1 MAETLPYIP
10 EGMTA
15 VTPHLVCDDAAAAI
29 AFYIAAFGATEQARM
44 PGPGGKIMHA
54 MIAIDGS
61 TVMLVD
67 EFPEWGVRGPKA
79 LGGSPVTIHL
89 FVKDVDA
96 FVARAVKAGATVTM
110 PVDDMFWGD
119 RYGKIVDPFGHHWSV
134 ATPKRKVSME
144 EAVAAMQ
151 AMDPSKP

>member
-79 LGGSPVTIHL
+79 LGRLPSC
-89 FVKDVDA
+89 
-96 FVARAVKAGATVTM
+96 
-110 PVDDMFWGD
+110 
-119 RYGKIVDPFGHHWSV
+119 
-134 ATPKRKVSME
+134 TPKARRKAVS
-144 EAVAAMQ
+144 
-151 AMDPSKP
+151 PPPPPKPNRCGASRTVWSAPKAIRRSI